1 MEKILEQKLELIKKD
16 MNDKTLE
23 ELLSIN
29 DNVENYV
36 NNYVKQE
43 ENEIENLKKEINVQM
58 NINQLKN
65 TIEQKQKEIQFL
77 LAEKKKLENEYSK
90 DKIIYQ
96 LNEEIEEKYNKPKH
110 QLINDLANKKI
121 NFDQYIEQF
130 KLYGMKYNYYKLIIE
145 ELKKKL

>member
-90 DKIIYQ
+90 DKIICQ

-121 NFDQYIEQF
+121 NFEQYIERF
-130 KLYGMKYNYYKLIIE
+130 KFYGMKYNYYKLLIE

>member
-110 QLINDLANKKI
+110 QLINDLAKGKI
-121 NFDQYIEQF
+121 NFEEYIQKF
-130 KLYGMKYNYYKLIIE
+130 KLYGMKYNYYILLIE
-145 ELKKKL
+145 EVEKKL